1 MKTRAFVVRILIC
14 LLLSFIPL
22 TDLEN
27 AIYATRFKI
36 RGKPESPSPV
46 LIVEVPSNE
55 FQSTFELGAI
65 QDELKGPAQI
75 NIATKTDGKVFEY
88 DADGFVRRAAPRNAA
103 ARPLWINFRGPAGSV
118 PRCTL
123 KDVRDLVK
131 GCDIKGRNVLLVDDV
146 EDALDL
152 RTPVGDLSRAEVL
165 ANAWAT
171 TLQDRS
177 IQRIPFWVSFLMIV
191 ALTGAVAFYIISY
204 SVIIHSIAASG
215 TAFILFGLFQAAFQY
230 LNVYIPSANL
240 AASMLITYLVFSG
253 FRLAHQENLQWR
265 SMKKAEYIR
274 ELDEMKTNFLSLVS
288 HDLKTPIAKIQA
300 VTERL
305 VRENRLPPGQ
315 RSDWKEL
322 FESIEISNNEL
333 KHYITSILNLSKIE
347 SQKVILN
354 KKSNDINVLIQ
365 QSLKRLAPLAQQR
378 GIQIEAQLEPLFSVE
393 CDEDLMKQ
401 VISNLVDNAIK
412 YSPPQSRIIVQSQDE
427 NTAVRVS
434 VRDFGPG
441 ISKDLLPQMFRKF
454 SRLTSQNPSESIKG
468 SGLGLYLSKYFIEL
482 HGGSIRVESGTGGPD
497 IGTTFSFTLPTET
510 GQN

>member
-14 LLLSFIPL
+14 LLLSLIPL

-27 AIYATRFKI
+27 AIYATRFAI
-36 RGKPESPSPV
+36 RGKPDTPSPV

-55 FQSTFELGAI
+55 FQSTFQLKSI
-65 QDELKGPAQI
+65 QTELKGAAQI
-75 NIATKTDGKVFEY
+75 DIATKTDGKIFEY
-88 DADGFVRRAAPRNAA
+88 DADGFVRRAAPRDAG
-103 ARPLWINFRGPAGSV
+103 ARPEWINFRGPAGSI

-131 GCDIKGRNVLLVDDV
+131 GCSTVGRNVLLVDDV
-146 EDALDL
+146 EDSLDL

-165 ANAWAT
+165 ANAWST
-171 TLQDRS
+171 HLLDQP
-177 IQRIPFWVSFLMIV
+177 IQRISFFMRFLMIFV
-191 ALTGAVAFYIISY
+191 MTGIVAFYIISY
-204 SVIIHSIAASG
+204 SVIIHSIATSL
-215 TAFILFGLFQAAFQY
+215 TAIALFIAFQASFHY
-230 LNVYIPSANL
+230 FNLYIPSANL
-240 AASMLITYLVFSG
+240 AASMLVTYLVFSG
-253 FRLAHQENLQWR
+253 YRLARQENLQWR
-265 SMKKAEYIR
+265 SLKKAEYIR
-274 ELDEMKTNFLSLVS
+274 ELDEMKANFLSLVS

-305 VRENRLPPGQ
+305 SRESKLPAEQ
-315 RSDWKEL
+315 RSDWSEL
-322 FESIEISNNEL
+322 FESIDNSNNEL

-354 KKSNDINVLIQ
+354 KKSNDINVIIQ

-378 GIQIEAQLEPLFSVE
+378 GIQIEEKLEPLFSVE

-412 YSPPQSRIIVQSQDE
+412 YSPSHSRVIVQSQEE
-427 NTAVRVS
+427 NTLVRVS
-434 VRDFGPG
+434 VRDFGAG

-454 SRLTSQNPSESIKG
+454 GRLTQNPSESIKG

-482 HGGSIRVESGTGGPD
+482 HGGSIRVESITQGPET
-497 IGTTFSFTLPTET
+497 GTTFSFTLPTET
-510 GQN
+510 VQN